1 MIYIPHEM
9 ACAIDKIS
17 GQYVTPLKA
26 ARKTD
31 YRCPA
36 CSLDVRL
43 KRGEV
48 NRAHFA
54 HNKNQAPCDYY
65 DPATPHDAAR
75 DLLAG
80 LLQNNGTLYITA
92 PIHTTTILII
102 RKTDQAAIITEY
114 VFAHN
119 GGQRRADIAYLETG
133 QIKYIFEVCYTH
145 KTHADDRPEPWFE
158 FSAADIMAADISA
171 NEIHLTCQRALNGN
185 LLPGGESLLGCNNA
199 TNPAK
204 LVRGKI
210 YIKQRG
216 AGCGKTYESVQYLR
230 ELETEPAFAG
240 KDTYIFITKV
250 NSAKDTINK
259 EVVDQLA
266 QSKLPELADVDMYN
280 DTGKHYVMIS
290 TRGGRPIKTII
301 GTVDSFVWAMHNRN
315 YKDPRAADMFKEVVD
330 TIVRKHIVAKPDG
343 VFRFGGENLA
353 FGRNVL
359 IIVDE
364 AQDLPIDYLRA
375 FAVIV
380 AATNVDMCCIG
391 DKLQSIQTGANINM
405 YTSTDVDKELRDN
418 FDVAVVR
425 DPSGVNTVMRFH
437 DTRHMDFVNK
447 LVQFDKYALPEISGI
462 CNLPQCR
469 YAHNE
474 PDVAC
479 VTLFQTYDT
488 SVGYDANMFDFVCTQ
503 IKVYMD
509 AEIARNA
516 YEPNNFMFIM
526 PVLKN
531 KILPRRLNT
540 YLQQYWE
547 DKFNDAEYQAAVSP
561 DVLAKY
567 PATVA
572 NRYVVFHE
580 ACAYGPTQ
588 LNESNNATR
597 IMSIH
602 AAKGTGREVVFLLDM
617 KSQSLH
623 NWTDDLVCESM
634 LHVAVT
640 RQKKALYIG
649 VVCNDDTIHERY
661 KQTGQPIILDDRIS
675 IKPKPGSRYT
685 KVLNCAQYIAETPD
699 VWQDIDTHIITPGN
713 YRAKLP
719 SNKHMVKDVVD
730 WGHHTTRA
738 LVFRTTLL
746 MQIIRMKPA
755 DGIERD
761 NTDLIMNTFD
771 CMRHVKTTI
780 KTYDERNFNSTIKK
794 MCDNLKYHKHQ
805 HNQQQI
811 QIGVPVLYVPPY
823 GLEICILGIH
833 GRRENYNVY
842 QTYLKNMM
850 DDLRQS
856 FRNSK
861 LPDTCYIKS
870 AVVCYMT
877 NILSQG
883 QYSDIG
889 ILKLYHILDCYA
901 AAGTPNDYCIN
912 KKCICINI
920 PRTTTICDAIDATDI
935 KNSTTRHY
943 QAVDF
948 SNKLWKNCR
957 AQLQQTLKAPLVYG
971 DINTIHYI
979 RPCPKNMKR
988 PDPRINMRLSYD
1000 IYATSGDY
1008 VIDFMIRP
1016 SFAELNF
1023 SVTISEV
1030 LCRRYIH
1037 TKLAKIGHR
1046 PLITVLLVLGC
1057 REPIIFNE
1065 HYAADN
1071 EHIGMAI
1078 RAAMLKQ
1085 YLPVHTNAL
1094 AYYHAHIN
1102 DPNHHG
1108 VIEPLHTRIF
1118 AVRDTLNIYKDIF
1131 PHIPAY
1137 FDSLGREYI
1146 KRYKAKRDYCDY
1158 EAYVAGEVAT
1168 DVFMPYMIS
1177 ELAVIIDELLA
1188 SH

>member
-1 MIYIPHEM
+1 M
-9 ACAIDKIS
+9 ACAIDKTS

-43 KRGEV
+43 RRGEII
-48 NRAHFA
+48 RAYFA
-54 HNKNQAPCDYY
+54 HNKNQVACDYY

-80 LLQNNGTLYITA
+80 LLQNNGTLHITTHA
-92 PIHTTTILII
+92 TDVLII
-102 RKTDQAAIITEY
+102 RKTDQAAIIPEY
-114 VFAHN
+114 VFVHN

-133 QIKYIFEVCYTH
+133 KIKYIFEVCYTH
-145 KTHADDRPEPWFE
+145 KTRVDDRPELWFE

-171 NEIHLTCQRALNGN
+171 NEIHLTCHRGLAGN
-185 LLPGGESLLGCNNA
+185 LLPGGESLLVCNNT
-199 TNPAK
+199 TNPDK
-204 LVRGKI
+204 PVRGKI

-280 DTGKHYVMIS
+280 DTGKHHVMIS
-290 TRGGRPIKTII
+290 TRDGRSIKTII

-405 YTSTDVDKELRDN
+405 YTSADVDKELWDN
-418 FDVAVVR
+418 FEVAVVR

-488 SVGYDANMFDFVCTQ
+488 SSNYRTKRHGISTTMVFDFVCAQ

-547 DKFNDAEYQAAVSP
+547 DKFNDAEYRAAVSP
-561 DVLAKY
+561 DILAKY

-580 ACAYGPTQ
+580 SCDYGPIR
-588 LNESNNATR
+588 LDESNNATR

-617 KSQSLH
+617 TSQSISK
-623 NWTDDLVCESM
+623 WADDLVCESM

-661 KQTGQPIILDDRIS
+661 KQTGQPIIPDDRILG
-675 IKPKPGSRYT
+675 ILARAKQFTRAPD
-685 KVLNCAQYIAETPD
+685 CAQYIVDTPD
-699 VWQDIDTHIITPGN
+699 VWQDIDANIITPFN
-713 YRAKLP
+713 YRAKIP
-719 SNKHMVKDVVD
+719 SNEHMANDVVD
-730 WGHHTTRA
+730 WGHHMTRA
-738 LVFRTTLL
+738 AVFRSVLL
-746 MQIIRMKPA
+746 THIVYAPQLPGMY
-755 DGIERD
+755 D
-761 NTDLIMNTFD
+761 NTAVIEQTFD
-771 CMRHVKTTI
+771 VMTHPNTTVCEYNEKDFSKYI
-780 KTYDERNFNSTIKK
+780 CKLCKTIKK
-794 MCDNLKYHKHQ
+794 SRQTNRHKKETRH
-805 HNQQQI
+805 I
-811 QIGVPVLYVPPY
+811 QIPLWRVDG
-823 GLEICILGIH
+823 H
-833 GRRENYNVY
+833 RKNYNG
-842 QTYLKNMM
+842 YLPYIKNLLNVVRAEIKAGIM
-850 DDLRQS
+850 
-856 FRNSK
+856 
-861 LPDTCYIKS
+861 PEYCYIKS
-870 AVVCYMT
+870 VAVCYMI
-877 NILSQG
+877 NILSRG
-883 QYSDIG
+883 QYSDLDIFTFYN
-889 ILKLYHILDCYA
+889 IIDCYA
-901 AAGTPNDYCIN
+901 AVGIANTECEDSCCACLNV
-912 KKCICINI
+912 
-920 PRTTTICDAIDATDI
+920 PRTSATCADNDVNGI
-935 KNSTTRHY
+935 KNSTVVHY
-943 QAVDF
+943 AAVSF
-948 SNKLWKNCR
+948 SKDLWTNCR
-957 AQLQQTLKAPLVYG
+957 AQLVNLTGKQIRYDGLNTLQ
-971 DINTIHYI
+971 YI
-979 RPCPKNMKR
+979 RPKPEYKK
-988 PDPRINMRLSYD
+988 PDLRINMQMKYD
-1000 IYATSGDY
+1000 IHALSGKYA
-1008 VIDFMIRP
+1008 IDFMILP
-1016 SFAELNF
+1016 SFTELNF
-1023 SVTISEV
+1023 SEIIANV

-1037 TKLAKIGHR
+1037 TKLADIGHL
-1046 PLITVLLVLGC
+1046 PPITVLLVLGC
-1057 REPIIFNE
+1057 REPIIFDE
-1065 HYAADN
+1065 TAAVDN
-1071 EHIGMAI
+1071 ENIDKAVKAAI
-1078 RAAMLKQ
+1078 ANY
-1085 YLPVHTNAL
+1085 YLPVHSGAL

-1102 DPNHHG
+1102 DANHHG

-1118 AVRDTLNIYKDIF
+1118 AIRDILNIYKDIF

-1146 KRYKAKRDYCDY
+1146 KRYKGKRGYCDY
-1158 EAYVAGEVAT
+1158 EAYVAGEVIT

-1188 SH
+1188 AH